1 MSHHSSISSL
11 SQCKYSLFHDSHG
24 TSSSKLLLALHR
36 RLASQSY
43 FLATFILSSHPQITP
58 CHESTLS
65 SQLNSISSILWS
77 SLEYQ
82 SWDQSNFDTNNPWSI
97 RSHNFNIF
105 IQWKSLMCETNWYLS
120 KHASFVISTYLSIL
134 HFVRQFLDSILI
146 CISFESNT
154 IINLGLSTCIWS
166 HQLH

>member
-24 TSSSKLLLALHR
+24 TSSSKLSLALHL

-65 SQLNSISSILWS
+65 TQLNSISSILWS

-82 SWDQSNFDTNNPWSI
+82 FWDQSNFDTNNPWSI

-120 KHASFVISTYLSIL
+120 KMPLLLFPRICQFFILSVSFWTQFSFAFHLSPT
-134 HFVRQFLDSILI
+134 Q
-146 CISFESNT
+146 
-154 IINLGLSTCIWS
+154 
-166 HQLH
+166 